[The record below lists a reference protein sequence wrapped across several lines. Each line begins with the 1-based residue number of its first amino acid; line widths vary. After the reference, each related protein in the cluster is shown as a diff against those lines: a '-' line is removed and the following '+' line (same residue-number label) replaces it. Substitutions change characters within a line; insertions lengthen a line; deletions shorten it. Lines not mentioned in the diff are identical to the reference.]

1 MDGGYRALSYF
12 LSLTAAMNCNEE
24 EGNDEKYLYTV
35 SIVASAEYKRAVKS
49 FSDMRFKDSKHLRE
63 MSL

>member
-1 MDGGYRALSYF
+1 
-12 LSLTAAMNCNEE
+12 MNCNEE